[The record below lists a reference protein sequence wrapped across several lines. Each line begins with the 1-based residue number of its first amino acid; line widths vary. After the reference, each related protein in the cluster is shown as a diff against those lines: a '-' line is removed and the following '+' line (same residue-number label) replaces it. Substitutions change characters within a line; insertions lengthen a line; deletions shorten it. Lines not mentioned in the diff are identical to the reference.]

1 MCEMKKCFFL
11 GIWLLGLM
19 LSSLIAEAAADPA
32 LVAVERAQKVRAW
45 HFVLRA
51 VPLNRAYW
59 MVDQAHTARFNTV
72 VVTVTDGVN
81 LQNAPWKTL
90 STAWSREDFEKWVTY
105 TRNKGMDVI
114 PEIKLLT
121 HQEKLFQ
128 NNAPLLM
135 FNRSTYDPRN
145 EAVYAQV
152 ALLIDEII
160 KITHAHALHI
170 GHDEVAGHKPRSAKK
185 WLNEGEK
192 MLPAFLFLQDVL
204 KLHGYLKQSGI
215 ETWMWGDML
224 ISPEEFPDM
233 NPKPLHGGVADY
245 GKALRDKLPKD
256 IVICDW
262 HYKDDQANFPSL
274 ATFRQE
280 GFRALGAT
288 WEKPETISNFSHY
301 AAAHGADG
309 MIATTWSHVQRKE
322 WDVVERIIRKS
333 GETFGKDFPNG
344 K

>member
-1 MCEMKKCFFL
+1 MKKCFFL
-11 GIWLLGLM
+11 GIWVLGLL
-19 LSSLIAEAAADPA
+19 LSSLIAEAAGNPA
-32 LVAVERAQKVRAW
+32 LGAVEQSQKVRAW

-51 VPLNRAYW
+51 VPLDRAYW
-59 MVDQAHTARFNTV
+59 MVDQAHTAGFNTV

-90 STAWSREDFEKWVTY
+90 SAAWSREEFEKWVAY
-105 TRNKGMDVI
+105 ARDKGMEVI

-128 NNAPLLM
+128 NNRPLLM

-145 EAVYAQV
+145 KAVYAQV
-152 ALLIDEII
+152 TLLMDKIVE
-160 KITHAHALHI
+160 ITHAHALHI
-170 GHDEVAGHKPRSAKK
+170 GHDEVAGYNPRSAKK

-192 MLPAFLFLQDVL
+192 MLPAYLFLQDVL
-204 KLHGYLKQSGI
+204 KLHGYLKQRGI

-224 ISPEEFPDM
+224 ISPDEFPDM
-233 NPKPLHGGVADY
+233 NPKSFHGGVAGY

-262 HYKDDQANFPSL
+262 HYADDQADFPSL
-274 ATFRQE
+274 AAFRQE
-280 GFRALGAT
+280 GFRVLGST
-288 WEKPETISNFSHY
+288 WKMPKTIRNFSHY
-301 AAAHGADG
+301 AAAHGAYG
-309 MIATTWSHVQRKE
+309 MIATTWFHVQRKE
-322 WDVVERIIRKS
+322 WDVVERIINES
-333 GETFGKDFPNG
+333 GVTFRKDFPDG